1 MIRVAIVI
9 DSLQTG
15 GAQKL
20 ISAFTSQASKH
31 GIQPIVINLSK
42 GSSTVIHNTIESNG
56 AQVFTV
62 TARSLFNIKRLRWL
76 IHFLE
81 QEKID
86 IIHSHLLYANILASV
101 AGYIARTPV
110 VCTLHSTHT
119 EKGWRLRWLKALE
132 DFCLRNFATR
142 ILAVGQEVAVAHSS
156 RYKRR
161 RVDVIPNGI
170 PEPEA
175 VPSQTRERLRSELA
189 GDNSNVI
196 IITVGRFEPSKGY
209 HDMVTAF
216 KLLQKT
222 NRKSRLVM
230 VGAGSLHESIRSQV
244 ETLDLGQSVVL
255 AGERHDI
262 SQLLAS
268 SDIFA
273 SSSHREGLPLSLL
286 EAMMA
291 ELPIVATSVGDIPNV
306 VTKEMGIV
314 VPPRQPEELAAA
326 LEKLATSPERRR
338 EMGKAARSRAL
349 HEYSLDVWMDRQVR
363 LYNEMLST
371 GQLQW
376 ARSK

>member
-20 ISAFTSQASKH
+20 ITAFTSQSSKY
-31 GIQPIVINLSK
+31 GIHPVVINLREGK
-42 GSSTVIHNTIESNG
+42 SSVMSQTIESNG
-56 AQVFTV
+56 VEVFNLS
-62 TARSLFNIKRLRWL
+62 ARSLFSVKRLRWL
-76 IHFLE
+76 IRFFKGE
-81 QEKID
+81 EID
-86 IIHSHLLYANILASV
+86 IVHSHLLYANILGSV
-101 AGYIARTPV
+101 AGYLARIPV

-119 EKGWRLRWLKALE
+119 ERGSRLRLLKALE

-142 ILAVGQEVAVAHSS
+142 ILAVGQEVAAAHLE

-161 RVDVIPNGI
+161 VVDVIPNGI
-170 PEPEA
+170 PEPDA
-175 VPSQTRERLRSELA
+175 VPHQTRERLRNELA
-189 GDNSNVI
+189 GDKSNLI

-209 HDMVTAF
+209 HDMVNAF
-216 KLLQKT
+216 KLLQKN

-230 VGAGSLHESIRSQV
+230 VGSGSLHDSIRSQV

-262 SQLLAS
+262 PQLLAS

-306 VTKEMGIV
+306 VTEEMGIV
-314 VPPRQPEELAAA
+314 VPPRQPAELAAA
-326 LEKLATSPERRR
+326 LEELATSPERRR
-338 EMGKAARSRAL
+338 EMGRAARVRAL
-349 HEYSLDVWMDRQVR
+349 REYSLDVWMKRHVR
-363 LYNEMLST
+363 LYNEMLNM
-371 GQLQW
+371 GQLEW